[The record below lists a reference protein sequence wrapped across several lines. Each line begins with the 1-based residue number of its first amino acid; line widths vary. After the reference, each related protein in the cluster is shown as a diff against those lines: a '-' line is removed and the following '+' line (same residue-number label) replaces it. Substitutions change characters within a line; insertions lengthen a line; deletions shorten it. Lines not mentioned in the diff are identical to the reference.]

1 MFSLSNEFNIPMNRI
16 MKMNK
21 LKCENV
27 YKNQVIRLPMKESE
41 LFRDNSIQVYRYD
54 IHYCGDIDIKG
65 TMIINE

>member
-1 MFSLSNEFNIPMNRI
+1 
-16 MKMNK
+16 MNK